1 MINKICLGTAQF
13 GSYYG
18 VANKVG
24 FINEEK
30 SRSILKKATEVKIR
44 TLDTAKSY
52 PNSENIL
59 GQYGVNNFQII
70 TKINHM
76 GFTGNNVDSWVNEQ
90 FNDSLK
96 NLKLSKIYGLLFHT
110 SKDLDSKQGIKIIEA
125 VSNLKERGDV
135 QKIGVSV
142 YDPKELDILSGI
154 FNFDLIQIPL
164 NIFDRR
170 FEESGWLEKL
180 KKDDVE
186 IHARSIFLQGLL
198 LLSEN
203 KLPEKFKIWKQHFM
217 KYYSHLSEK
226 NLSPLEICLAYP
238 LGINE
243 LSKIVIGVD
252 SPTQLEEIVKVVAS
266 NNNLS
271 TPLLL
276 KSNDENLINPSLWP
290 TK

>member
-13 GSYYG
+13 GNYYG

-24 FINEEK
+24 FINEER
-30 SRSILKKATEVKIR
+30 SRLILKKATEIKIR

-52 PNSENIL
+52 ANSENIL
-59 GQYGVNNFQII
+59 GQYGVSNIDVI

-76 GFTGNNVDSWVNEQ
+76 GVTGNNVESWVNEQ

-96 NLKLSKIYGLLFHT
+96 KLNLSKIYGLLFHT
-110 SKDLDSKQGIKIIEA
+110 SKDLDSKQGMKLVDA
-125 VSNLKERGDV
+125 VSKLKERGDV

-142 YDPKELDILSGI
+142 YEPNELHILSDI

-180 KKDDVE
+180 NKNDIE

-203 KLPEKFKIWKQHFM
+203 KLPEKFKKWNQHFM
-217 KYYSHLSEK
+217 KYYSYLSEK
-226 NLSPLEICLAYP
+226 NLSPLETCLAYP

-252 SPTQLEEIVKVVAS
+252 SPTQLEEIIKVVGS

-271 TPLLL
+271 TPLSL